1 MPKDDLTSVQRFV
14 LLTLMLKA
22 EPVPNPVFV
31 SLKQDQ
37 RKDLEKRG
45 FIEIVGARP
54 MRLEL
59 TQRGQDRAVEELG
72 AEQPARTGSAGL
84 ALYSALDFLGRLL
97 DHTGA
102 DPRDLFRLRLG
113 GSVLSAQPGG
123 ADPATLDER
132 IRAAYTSLV
141 AKPGDFVMLDEL
153 REALP
158 EVSRAEL
165 DAALVTMNRS
175 ADVHLIPESNQKVLT
190 PRQRQAAVSIG
201 NQHRHLLG
209 IGS

>member
-14 LLTLMLKA
+14 LLTLMIKT
-22 EPVPNPVFV
+22 EPMPNPTFG
-31 SLKQDQ
+31 SLKTDQ

-45 FIEIVGARP
+45 LIEIVGQRP

-59 TQRGQDRAVEELG
+59 TQRGQDRALEELG
-72 AEQPARTGSAGL
+72 AEQPDRTGSAGL
-84 ALYSALDFLGRLL
+84 ALYTALEFLGRLI

-102 DPRDLFRLRLG
+102 DPRDLFRLRLAG
-113 GSVLSAQPGG
+113 PVLPAQPGS
-123 ADPATLDER
+123 ADAAALDER
-132 IRAAYTSLV
+132 IRAVYRSLV
-141 AKPGDFVMLDEL
+141 AKPGDFVMLDEV
-153 REALP
+153 RDALP

-165 DAALVTMNRS
+165 DAALVTMNQS

-209 IGS
+209 IGA